1 MFSTIIWATDGSD
14 QADVALP
21 YAKDLARR
29 EGAALVVVHVIQIY
43 TSALAAGLPLYD
55 DDVVLKE
62 KVEKQVAELRAEGFD
77 VSEQISTE
85 KRQPAH
91 VIADIAKDAGADL
104 IVVGTQGHTA
114 LGGLIVGSV
123 TQRLLHIATC
133 PVLVVP
139 AGRGSDG

>member
-1 MFSTIIWATDGSD
+1 MFSKIIWATDGSD
-14 QADVALP
+14 QADAALP
-21 YAKDLARR
+21 YAKDLAQR
-29 EGAALVVVHVIQIY
+29 EGASLVVVHVIQIY

-77 VSEQISTE
+77 VTAQISTE

-114 LGGLIVGSV
+114 LGGVIVGSV

-139 AGRGSDG
+139 AGRGGS